1 MALRRKRWLIAAVG
15 LLALIVGLASAI
27 FLLGG
32 TPSDLQPPY
41 NPPANLNIP
50 RTYDDEDMASVEL
63 PLARADA
70 SPVQISSEYYYA
82 IGIRP
87 VYKSYP
93 IYSRDREPAG
103 YLDWLKEQEPE
114 VVFDFSKLKTE
125 DDWIKAGEL
134 VFEAPSAFGHLL
146 AIGDDL
152 YVRDPAWHR
161 DVAPPLLADGVM
173 PGMQYVIRRKGVVEI
188 GVLSCAN
195 CHSRVMPDG
204 TLVKGA
210 QGNFP
215 FDRAF
220 AWDYE
225 HMPKWLGPIGARL
238 ARGAET
244 LLFGAPWLGADDPMA
259 NIGRMSP
266 KDIAAVHRAI
276 PPGVLGRHG
285 TNPALPSKIPDL
297 IGIKDRKYLD
307 ATGLIRH
314 RNIGDL
320 MRYATM
326 NQDTDPFA
334 KYLGKAPA
342 DALPFGLVS
351 LPKDPKKYANGR
363 YGDDQLYALAL
374 YLYSLRPP
382 QNPNSFDKTAA
393 AGQEIFEREGCASC
407 HTPPLYTN
415 NMLTLALG
423 FTPPPEHLQ
432 RYDILPVSVGTNP
445 DLALKTRRGT
455 GYYKVPSL
463 KGVWYRGPFEHN
475 GSVLTL
481 EDWFDLQ
488 RLGDDYVPT
497 GFKGLRPTRPVS
509 GHQFGLNLTP
519 DEKRSLIA
527 FLKTL

>member
-1 MALRRKRWLIAAVG
+1 MAVRRKRWLVTVIVLLVLTIA
-15 LLALIVGLASAI
+15 LASAI
-27 FLLGG
+27 FL
-32 TPSDLQPPY
+32 SRDKIELQSPY
-41 NPPANLNIP
+41 DPPANLNIP
-50 RTYDDEDMASVEL
+50 RTYDDKDMASVEL

-70 SPVQISSEYYYA
+70 SPVQLNSEYYYA

-87 VYKSYP
+87 VYRSYE
-93 IYSRDREPAG
+93 IYAPEKEPAG
-103 YLDWLKEQEPE
+103 YLDWLRQQEPE
-114 VVFDFSKLKTE
+114 IVFDLSRLKTE
-125 DDWIKAGEL
+125 EDWIKAGEL
-134 VFEAPSAFGHLL
+134 VFEAPSAFGHILG
-146 AIGDDL
+146 IGDDL
-152 YVRDPAWHR
+152 YVRDPEWHR
-161 DVAPPLLADGVM
+161 EVVPPLTADGVM
-173 PGMQYVIRRKGVVEI
+173 PGMRYVIRKKGVVEI

-220 AWDYE
+220 AWDYD
-225 HMPKWLGPIGARL
+225 HIPGLLGFERRI
-238 ARGAET
+238 ARGAER
-244 LLFGAPWLGADDPMA
+244 LLYGASWLGADDPMA
-259 NIGRMSP
+259 NIERMSP
-266 KDIAAVHRAI
+266 RDIAAVHRAI
-276 PPGVLGRHG
+276 PPGVLARHG
-285 TNPALPSKIPDL
+285 TNPALPSRIPDL

-314 RNIGDL
+314 RSIGDL
-320 MRYATM
+320 MRYAAM

-334 KYLGKAPA
+334 RYLGKAPA
-342 DALPFGLVS
+342 DSLPLGITS

-374 YLYSLRPP
+374 YLYSLKPP
-382 QNPNSFDKTAA
+382 RNPNALDSTAA
-393 AGQEIFEREGCASC
+393 AGAEIFDREGCDAC

-415 NMLTLALG
+415 NMLTLAQG
-423 FTPPPEHLQ
+423 FTPPPEDLN
-432 RYDILPVSVGTNP
+432 RYDIVTVSVGTNP

-481 EDWFDLQ
+481 EDWFDPR
-488 RLGDDYVPT
+488 RLESDYVPT
-497 GFKGLRPTRPVS
+497 GFKGLKPNRQVP
-509 GHQFGLNLTP
+509 GHHFGLALTP

>member
-1 MALRRKRWLIAAVG
+1 MPRRRKLWWIASFCLLVLIAILTFA
-15 LLALIVGLASAI
+15 
-27 FLLGG
+27 FLSFGG
-32 TPSDLQPPY
+32 TPSYLQPPY
-41 NPPANLNIP
+41 DPPANLNIP
-50 RTYDDEDMASVEL
+50 RTYDDEAIASVEL

-70 SPVQISSEYYYA
+70 SPVQLRSDYYYA

-93 IYSRDREPAG
+93 IYAPGREPAG
-103 YLDWLKEQEPE
+103 YLDKLKQQEPE
-114 VVFDFSKLKTE
+114 VVFDLSKLKTE

-134 VFEAPSAFGHLL
+134 VFEAPSAFGHILG
-146 AIGDDL
+146 IGDDL
-152 YVRDPAWHR
+152 YVRDPAWQR
-161 DVAPPLLADGVM
+161 EVAPPLLANGVM
-173 PGMQYVIRRKGVVEI
+173 PGMQYVIRKKGVVEI
-188 GVLSCAN
+188 GILSCAN

-204 TLVKGA
+204 SLVKGA

-220 AWDYE
+220 AWDFE
-225 HMPKWLGPIGARL
+225 HMPRWLGPLKTGL
-238 ARGAET
+238 ARGAEN
-244 LLFGAPWLGADDPMA
+244 LLFGAPWMGADDPMA
-259 NIGRMSP
+259 NIGSMSA

-276 PPGVLGRHG
+276 PPGVVGRHG
-285 TNPALPSKIPDL
+285 TNSALPAKIPDL

-314 RNIGDL
+314 RSIGDL
-320 MRYATM
+320 MRYSTM

-342 DALPFGLVS
+342 EALPFGIVS

-374 YLYSLRPP
+374 FLYSLKPP
-382 QNPNSFDKTAA
+382 QNPNFFDKTAA
-393 AGQEIFEREGCASC
+393 AGQKIFEREGCGSC

-415 NMLTLALG
+415 NKLTLASG
-423 FTPPPEHLQ
+423 FTPPPEHLK
-432 RYDILPVSVGTNP
+432 RYDILPVFVGTNP
-445 DLALKTRRGT
+445 DQALKTRRGT

-481 EDWFDLQ
+481 EDWFDIR

-497 GFKGLRPTRPVS
+497 GFKGALPTRKVS
-509 GHQFGLNLTP
+509 GHTFGLTLTP
-519 DEKRSLIA
+519 DEKRSLVA

>member
-1 MALRRKRWLIAAVG
+1 MARRRRRWLRAAIGLFALMIA
-15 LLALIVGLASAI
+15 LASAF
-27 FLLGG
+27 FLFGG
-32 TPSDLQPPY
+32 TPINLQAPY
-41 NPPANLNIP
+41 DPPANLNIP
-50 RTYDDEDMASVEL
+50 RTYEDEAMASVEL

-70 SPVQISSEYYYA
+70 SPVQMSSDYYYR

-87 VYKSYP
+87 IYKSYP
-93 IYSRDREPAG
+93 IYAPDREPPD
-103 YLDWLKEQEPE
+103 YLDWLKQQEPE
-114 VVFDFSKLKTE
+114 VVFDLSKMKTE

-134 VFEAPSAFGHLL
+134 VFEAPSAFGHLFPL
-146 AIGDDL
+146 GGDL
-152 YVRDPAWHR
+152 YVRDPAWQQS
-161 DVAPPLLADGVM
+161 VAPPVLPDGVI
-173 PGMQYVIRRKGVVEI
+173 PGMQYVIRKKGIVEI
-188 GVLSCAN
+188 GVLSCAH

-204 TLVKGA
+204 KLVKGA

-220 AWDYE
+220 AWDYD
-225 HMPKWLGPIGARL
+225 HIPDWLGIGARL

-244 LLFGAPWLGADDPMA
+244 FLFGAPWLGANDPMA
-259 NIGRMSP
+259 NIGKMST

-276 PPGVLGRHG
+276 PPGVLARHG
-285 TNPALPSKIPDL
+285 TNSALPSRIPDL

-314 RNIGDL
+314 RSIGDL

-334 KYLGKAPA
+334 RYLGKAPA
-342 DALPFGLVS
+342 EALPFGIGS
-351 LPKDPKKYANGR
+351 LPKDPKKYDNGR

-393 AGQEIFEREGCASC
+393 EGQKVFEREGCGSC
-407 HTPPLYTN
+407 HRPPLYTN
-415 NMLTLALG
+415 NKLTPAQG
-423 FTPPPEHLQ
+423 FTPPHEHLE
-432 RYDILPVSVGTNP
+432 RYDILPISVGTNP

-475 GSVLTL
+475 GSVSTL
-481 EDWFDLQ
+481 EDWFDVR

-497 GFKGLRPTRPVS
+497 GFKGLKPTRPVP

-519 DEKRSLIA
+519 EEKRSLIA

>member
-1 MALRRKRWLIAAVG
+1 
-15 LLALIVGLASAI
+15 
-27 FLLGG
+27 
-32 TPSDLQPPY
+32 
-41 NPPANLNIP
+41 
-50 RTYDDEDMASVEL
+50 
-63 PLARADA
+63 
-70 SPVQISSEYYYA
+70 
-82 IGIRP
+82 
-87 VYKSYP
+87 
-93 IYSRDREPAG
+93 
-103 YLDWLKEQEPE
+103 
-114 VVFDFSKLKTE
+114 
-125 DDWIKAGEL
+125 
-134 VFEAPSAFGHLL
+134 
-146 AIGDDL
+146 
-152 YVRDPAWHR
+152 
-161 DVAPPLLADGVM
+161 M

-220 AWDYE
+220 AWDYD
-225 HMPKWLGPIGARL
+225 HMPKWLGPLAPGL
-238 ARGAET
+238 ARGAEI
-244 LLFGAPWLGADDPMA
+244 LLFGAPWLGADDPTA

-285 TNPALPSKIPDL
+285 TNSALPSRIPDL

-382 QNPNSFDKTAA
+382 KNPNAFDKTAA
-393 AGQEIFEREGCASC
+393 AGQKIFEREGCDSC

-415 NMLTLALG
+415 NMLTLAQG
-423 FTPPPEHLQ
+423 FTPPREHLE
-432 RYDILPVSVGTNP
+432 RYDIVPLSVGTNP

-488 RLGDDYVPT
+488 RLGDDYIPT
-497 GFKGLRPTRPVS
+497 GFKGLRPTRPVP
-509 GHQFGLNLTP
+509 GHQFGLSLTA
-519 DEKRSLIA
+519 DEKGSLIA

>member
-1 MALRRKRWLIAAVG
+1 MALRRKRLWIAAAG
-15 LLALIVGLASAI
+15 LLLVLAIALVSAM
-27 FLLGG
+27 FLFGG
-32 TPSDLQPPY
+32 TPNDLQPPY
-41 NPPANLNIP
+41 DPPAILKIP
-50 RTYDDEDMASVEL
+50 RTYDAEAMASVEL

-70 SPVQISSEYYYA
+70 SPVQMSSEYYYS

-87 VYKSYP
+87 IYKSYP
-93 IYSRDREPAG
+93 IYAPDREPAG
-103 YLDWLKEQEPE
+103 YIDWLKQQEPE
-114 VVFDFSKLKTE
+114 IVFDLSKLKTE

-134 VFEAPSAFGHLL
+134 VFEAPSDYGHIFPL
-146 AIGDDL
+146 GDDL
-152 YVRDPAWHR
+152 YVRDPEW
-161 DVAPPLLADGVM
+161 DQYVAPPLLANGVM
-173 PGMQYVIRRKGVVEI
+173 PGMQYVIRRKGVVEVGI
-188 GVLSCAN
+188 LSCAN

-220 AWDYE
+220 AWDYD
-225 HMPKWLGPIGARL
+225 HIPKLFGLGTKL
-238 ARGAET
+238 ARSSET
-244 LLFGAPWLGADDPMA
+244 LLFGAPWLGAEDPMA
-259 NIGRMSP
+259 NVGQMSLT
-266 KDIAAVHRAI
+266 DIASVHRAI
-276 PPGVLGRHG
+276 PPGVLARHG
-285 TNPALPSKIPDL
+285 TNSALPSRIPDL

-314 RNIGDL
+314 RSIGDL

-342 DALPFGLVS
+342 EAIPFGFVS
-351 LPKDPKKYANGR
+351 LPKDPKKYVNGR

-374 YLYSLRPP
+374 YLYSLQPP
-382 QNPNSFDKTAA
+382 KNPNPFDKTAA
-393 AGQEIFEREGCASC
+393 EGQKIFEREGCSSC

-415 NMLTLALG
+415 NMLTLASG
-423 FTPPPEHLQ
+423 FTPPPEDLK
-432 RYDILPVSVGTNP
+432 RYDIVPFSVGTNP

-481 EDWFDLQ
+481 EDWFDLR
-488 RLGDDYVPT
+488 RLSDDYVPT
-497 GFKGLRPTRPVS
+497 GFKGLKPSRPVP
-509 GHQFGLNLTP
+509 GHPFGLTLNP